1 MPRAHRS
8 ALSKFR
14 LGVAPIRVETGR
26 YERLPVSER
35 ICFHCKTCVEDELHV
50 LIDCPLYNELRLNF
64 FQMLQDN
71 GINMQEKLP
80 MTQFTFILNSIAVKL
95 IRMSGKYCYEI
106 LTKRRNL
113 LYK

>member
-50 LIDCPLYNELRLNF
+50 LVLTGDRRQTKQFCFLDADCLVVGESQSSSRRSVGRYPVKPPRPDGKSQTIDT
-64 FQMLQDN
+64 LQCR
-71 GINMQEKLP
+71 
-80 MTQFTFILNSIAVKL
+80 NS
-95 IRMSGKYCYEI
+95 
-106 LTKRRNL
+106 
-113 LYK
+113 